1 VSYSRRGL
9 FSFLARP
16 LKAAASSGKSVANIA
31 IGRSAGAPN
40 PPQEDRVAI
49 IQGIHCLAVTNG
61 CSICIQQCLV
71 EGALVFRDGMPMVVP
86 DICTGCRV
94 CFEVCPAPTNAVLM
108 MKRTN
113 SSNP

>member
-16 LKAAASSGKSVANIA
+16 LKAAAASGKSVAKTA
-31 IGRSAGAPN
+31 IGRPPEASP
-40 PPQEDRVAI
+40 PPQNDQVAV

-71 EGALVFRDGMPMVVP
+71 DGAMIFRDGMPMVIP

-108 MKRTN
+108 LPRRKPGT
-113 SSNP
+113 